1 MMPEQKQLPEAI
13 HQRISADAEIKYP
26 ITGENGGD
34 AEYSFDQM
42 QDRKQMAYVNGATVE
57 AARSLVLVE
66 ALEEIGKGPHND
78 ELAFNFGMRVQDIAR
93 AILKQYNQI
102 L

>member
-13 HQRISADAEIKYP
+13 HQRISADAEIQYP

-34 AEYSFDQM
+34 AEYSFDQI

-57 AARSLVLVE
+57 ATRSLVLVE
-66 ALEEIGKGPHND
+66 ALEAIEVVATTDID
-78 ELAFNFGMRVQDIAR
+78 RAGMVAY
-93 AILKQYNQI
+93 LKTFCYTVVEKYNQVP
-102 L
+102 